1 MKLMKEKN
9 IKLIEMAPR
18 KNQLPNDFWI
28 ELITIVFHLL
38 NIPSCN
44 MMLNITLCKK
54 IIKKDFDVISF

>member
-1 MKLMKEKN
+1 
-9 IKLIEMAPR
+9 MAPR

-38 NIPSCN
+38 NIPSRN